1 MKWLDLAAV
10 LSSSGRRES
19 IWEQHSSVLCCE
31 FKLLLGSWGRKKK
44 KTTLRCI
51 MMWVCYCDP
60 PHFCGRPSPRG
71 LTRFCSSF
79 PPVVEWYSGW
89 GMRQKATLVRD
100 STQEFLL
107 VRMTQDPDICLQ
119 RREKKPL
126 TGGNQRGERICSEVD
141 RTCEQM
147 LDSCCENLTQAALCF
162 LDGYTTFTPESC
174 RAELSGSS
182 QNNLKS
188 RIGSGVTSL
197 TIFR

>member
-1 MKWLDLAAV
+1 
-10 LSSSGRRES
+10 
-19 IWEQHSSVLCCE
+19 
-31 FKLLLGSWGRKKK
+31 
-44 KTTLRCI
+44 

-89 GMRQKATLVRD
+89 GMRQKAALVRD

-119 RREKKPL
+119 KEKKRKKHSQEE
-126 TGGNQRGERICSEVD
+126 TRGRKKKKKICSEVD
-141 RTCEQM
+141 WTCEQM
-147 LDSCCENLTQAALCF
+147 LDSCCEKLTQAALCI

-174 RAELSGSS
+174 RPGSTSAGLLRITSSPKSAPGDITHHLSV
-182 QNNLKS
+182 NVS
-188 RIGSGVTSL
+188 REWGLTDTLTHDCYYRLL
-197 TIFR
+197 TILSYCI